1 MDKTILLVDDNPAIR
16 TLARK
21 YLESEA
27 GIVVCGEAADGL
39 EGVQKALEFSPDL
52 IVMDLAMPRMG
63 GVEAARQLKR
73 RLPKVPIVLFTLYA
87 EMVSSSDA
95 REAGIWAIISKS
107 EPQKLL
113 PEVLSLLG
121 RQSRSASAGV

>member
-1 MDKTILLVDDNPAIR
+1 M
-16 TLARK
+16 
-21 YLESEA
+21 
-27 GIVVCGEAADGL
+27 VCGEAADGL

-73 RLPKVPIVLFTLYA
+73 RLPQVPIILFTLYA
-87 EMVSSSDA
+87 EMVPFSDA

-107 EPQKLL
+107 EPHKLL
-113 PEVLSLLG
+113 AEVLSLLG
-121 RQSRSASAGV
+121 QQSRSASGGV